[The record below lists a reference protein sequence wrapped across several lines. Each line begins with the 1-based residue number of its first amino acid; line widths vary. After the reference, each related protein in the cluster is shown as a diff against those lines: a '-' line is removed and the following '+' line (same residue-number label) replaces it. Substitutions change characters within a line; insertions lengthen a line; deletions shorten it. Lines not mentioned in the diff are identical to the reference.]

1 MFNESPS
8 SVKNFKAINYE
19 GSQGFQFSINNAG
32 QDDIEDL
39 GVTDWNDNSFAAV
52 TSTITS
58 IPEIKGWKVSSITTD
73 LQQGRVV
80 DFSKKEGKWYGNIV
94 GNLNTQLIDGVP
106 SGGGFNNVT
115 ITPDPSE
122 LSTQGLG
129 VPGST
134 NLTYT
139 SSLEGIYNL
148 IIQ

>member
-1 MFNESPS
+1 
-8 SVKNFKAINYE
+8 
-19 GSQGFQFSINNAG
+19 
-32 QDDIEDL
+32 
-39 GVTDWNDNSFAAV
+39 
-52 TSTITS
+52 
-58 IPEIKGWKVSSITTD
+58 
-73 LQQGRVV
+73 
-80 DFSKKEGKWYGNIV
+80 
-94 GNLNTQLIDGVP
+94 VP

-139 SSLEGIYNL
+139 NDLEGIYNL